1 MRLRNRKQHLRQRA
15 AIFPGRK
22 FSMQNKKLSAIY
34 SAYLACLNH
43 QEWEN
48 LGNYV
53 ADHVAYNGHCI
64 GYAGYLHARQDE
76 FRTIPDLHFSAQLL
90 IADEAM
96 VACRLDFNITPSG
109 DFLGLPVNGKRI
121 SFAEHAFYE
130 FENGKI
136 AKVWSVL
143 DQAAIESQLFP

>member
-1 MRLRNRKQHLRQRA
+1 
-15 AIFPGRK
+15 
-22 FSMQNKKLSAIY
+22 MQNKKLSAIY

-90 IADEAM
+90 IADEAT